1 MPEWWVVAL
10 AIGAVARV
18 TRFFVRDTLAAP
30 IRNAYFRRVGD
41 TSTAAQLL
49 RCDWCLAV
57 WIALPV
63 TVAAALFGETPWFW
77 GPALWLTTSFVAAA
91 ASLWADS

>member
-18 TRFFVRDTLAAP
+18 TRFLVRDSLAAP

-41 TSTAAQLL
+41 HTLPAQLL

-63 TVAAALFGETPWFW
+63 TVAAGLFGETPFFW
-77 GPALWLTTSFVAAA
+77 GPALWLTISFVGAV
-91 ASLWADS
+91 ASVWADQ